1 LSARE
6 KIEKK
11 AEELKKR
18 NKEVWSQINMRHIV
32 RRNRKKAVLGLICLL
47 LIGVVVVRRDYVWTL
62 LTVYTPRSVKGFIDI
77 LPTPEGQALLLI
89 GVMVSTLI
97 AGGAAFLSTGF
108 AGRSS
113 ASGVSFLTR
122 PRSTWAIHR
131 R

>member
-32 RRNRKKAVLGLICLL
+32 RRNRKKAVLGLLCWL

-77 LPTPEGQALLLI
+77 LPTPSILRQ
-89 GVMVSTLI
+89 
-97 AGGAAFLSTGF
+97 
-108 AGRSS
+108 SS
-113 ASGVSFLTR
+113 CEASRYHKDRLQ
-122 PRSTWAIHR
+122 
-131 R
+131 